1 MIPAYPQL
9 QISYPRDP
17 RYVAAAGVLR
27 AARAEWFAACAEPL
41 TNLDLW
47 RARVD
52 SRNRAYQDALVAVR
66 AEEDRVLE
74 ERTAE
79 REYVRTAT
87 GAIGRTDGWFAARKG
102 AA

>member
-1 MIPAYPQL
+1 MTAQAIAF
-9 QISYPRDP
+9 PRDP
-17 RYVAAAGVLR
+17 AYVSAAGVLR

-52 SRNRAYQDALVAVR
+52 SRNRAYQDALAAVR

-87 GAIGRTDGWFAARKG
+87 GAIGRTGGRFAARKG

>member
-9 QISYPRDP
+9 PITYPRDP
-17 RYVAAAGVLR
+17 RYVATAGVLR

-52 SRNRAYQDALVAVR
+52 SRNRAYQDALLAVR

-74 ERTAE
+74 GRAAE
-79 REYVRTAT
+79 REYVRGAT
-87 GAIGRTDGWFAARKG
+87 GAVARTGGRFAARKG